1 MAKFLQVDTASN
13 GKLVIPATDVVWVN
27 TPGSPWTSTE
37 VYLMNNGTLDVVTVT
52 HAADSAAIVMIAYIQ
67 DKLVEAAQGKWS
79 ESFLNITD
87 GSPLVISNVT
97 IS

>member
-1 MAKFLQVDTASN
+1 
-13 GKLVIPATDVVWVN
+13 
-27 TPGSPWTSTE
+27 
-37 VYLMNNGTLDVVTVT
+37 
-52 HAADSAAIVMIAYIQ
+52 MIAYIQ